1 MLVEER
7 KENTGRKS
15 RKCSVMLEIE
25 LKYCIGEADP
35 EECSYQCR
43 AVPEAMRNPCKDFKQ
58 GSIVGR
64 LAFVIFHQDEG

>member
-1 MLVEER
+1 
-7 KENTGRKS
+7 
-15 RKCSVMLEIE
+15 MLEIK

-35 EECSYQCR
+35 EECSYQCC

-58 GSIVGR
+58 GSIVDR

>member
-1 MLVEER
+1 
-7 KENTGRKS
+7 
-15 RKCSVMLEIE
+15 MLEIK

-35 EECSYQCR
+35 AYQCRSYQCR

-58 GSIVGR
+58 GSIVDR